1 MALQVDKNLSVS
13 RNGNEHDRG
22 SPCLWRNKKECFT
35 QIACL
40 LPFLFLYSCQYTRC
54 DMTKNQRTPSKG
66 GIRIKCTMLLILHGN
81 EVKKNLLQSDG
92 VIICLFKNGLSKLGS
107 LANCWLETWLQ
118 VQHEVHLS
126 RTQTR
131 NKTGICFISSVL
143 TIFRYQAMASVWLT
157 LPVDKTCYI

>member
-1 MALQVDKNLSVS
+1 
-13 RNGNEHDRG
+13 
-22 SPCLWRNKKECFT
+22 
-35 QIACL
+35 
-40 LPFLFLYSCQYTRC
+40 
-54 DMTKNQRTPSKG
+54 MTKNQRTPSKG

-157 LPVDKTCYI
+157 LPVVKSCYMWIAQFPPKRILRSAAIEWEMNPTNFGQKWAASSRSSHGMEKCLLST